1 MENNF
6 INILSKEENEK
17 IKQFFKIN
25 KENIS
30 INNKSILIDNSIYT
44 DFVSTYLITQNYNN
58 NILYINNFLKQILDI
73 DLEHFKVYNINYKE
87 LNLESNNNVNN
98 GGKNISTGD
107 PDNPLNLYKY
117 KNIFYI
123 DIKKLKYINYPIF
136 FKILNY
142 YSNSSKIDNNLQ
154 YIFILNNVYKLID
167 IYIYRI
173 CNIMEQ
179 KNENCVFLFFN
190 HSYNNMF
197 NSKIY
202 KSCLKY
208 IYPKIVSHQ
217 LIELFKL
224 KDFTQE
230 YFILFNE
237 KVKKIN
243 LKFKLTEN
251 IVSYIKNKLDVIFNF
266 TDKDIIKT
274 YLIVIG
280 SLHKEFSIGLQNIDS
295 KVQDLID
302 SSTKNN
308 KLKLTKKNKEII
320 INEFQTQLTNG
331 KDLDYILKIP
341 LFNILYKLIHKL
353 FNVKKI
359 NDLDLFHD
367 ISYKL
372 ISLTYEI
379 NIIIKGFIKMLK
391 YLNSKN
397 EIKISIDKL
406 IQIISKS
413 SEIES
418 KICKLDKPFM
428 GLNYFFIECHSI
440 IYEF

>member
-237 KVKKIN
+237 KVKKAITID
-243 LKFKLTEN
+243 F
-251 IVSYIKNKLDVIFNF
+251 DV
-266 TDKDIIKT
+266 
-274 YLIVIG
+274 L
-280 SLHKEFSIGLQNIDS
+280 
-295 KVQDLID
+295 
-302 SSTKNN
+302 
-308 KLKLTKKNKEII
+308 
-320 INEFQTQLTNG
+320 
-331 KDLDYILKIP
+331 
-341 LFNILYKLIHKL
+341 
-353 FNVKKI
+353 
-359 NDLDLFHD
+359 
-367 ISYKL
+367 
-372 ISLTYEI
+372 
-379 NIIIKGFIKMLK
+379 
-391 YLNSKN
+391 
-397 EIKISIDKL
+397 
-406 IQIISKS
+406 
-413 SEIES
+413 
-418 KICKLDKPFM
+418 
-428 GLNYFFIECHSI
+428 
-440 IYEF
+440 